1 MAYATLQEKI
11 EETLSKQMSLSSENI
26 NVDVHDGQVTL
37 SGIVDV
43 LAEKVFAEEVV
54 KGIDGVQAIDNSI
67 TIAMDRGINDKDIT
81 ELVGER
87 LDKER
92 FDLSNISVET
102 IDGLVTLRGQVDSI
116 GEAMQ
121 VVKVA
126 QSVRGAKQV
135 VSELGLLSQSSR
147 DDATITNN
155 IELALSRS
163 DQVDVRD
170 VVTSTKH
177 GEVYLEGWVDTQ
189 EEIEAAVALASAAK
203 GVKKVHNRL
212 VSSQD
217 ATQGDV
223 YVTKQIRQLFGS
235 HGLSAVK
242 IWVTGGIVFMAG
254 EVQTIDQKLKAQEL
268 ARKIKGLTGIHN
280 SIVVTVH

>member
-1 MAYATLQEKI
+1 MSYATLQEKI
-11 EETLSKQMSLSSENI
+11 EETLSKVMSLSSGNI
-26 NVDVHDGQVTL
+26 NVEERDGRVIL

-43 LAEKVFAEEVV
+43 LSEKVFAEEVV
-54 KGIDGVQAIDNSI
+54 KGIDGVQVIDNSI
-67 TIAMDRGINDKDIT
+67 TIAMDRGIGDRDIT
-81 ELVGER
+81 ELVVER
-87 LDKER
+87 LAKER
-92 FDLSNISVET
+92 FDLAHISAET
-102 IDGLVTLRGQVDSI
+102 VDGLVTLRGQVDSI
-116 GEAMQ
+116 GEALQ

-126 QSVRGAKQV
+126 QSVRGVTKV
-135 VSELGLLSQSSR
+135 VSELGLLPQASR

-189 EEIEAAVALASAAK
+189 EEIDAAVTIASGVK
-203 GVKKVHNRL
+203 GVKKLHNRL
-212 VSSQD
+212 ISSQD
-217 ATQGDV
+217 STQGDV
-223 YVTKQIRQLFGS
+223 YLTTQMRKLFGS